1 MEFQKFHISV
11 KGLIK
16 CDKKFL
22 LLQEDDGLWEAPGG
36 RVDEGEMLKESLVR
50 ELGEELN
57 LKLSEEDISN
67 LIGIDQRYDY
77 KLGDGWALITFFYE
91 ISLKDDFEV
100 NLSNEHVAFVW
111 VNKETDLSKFEFKN
125 SNQRDIFENFK
136 NRLSC

>member
-16 CDKKFL
+16 CDKRFL

-136 NRLSC
+136 NRLS

>member
-16 CDKKFL
+16 CDNKFL

-36 RVDEGEMLKESLVR
+36 RVDKGEMLKESLVR

-77 KLGDGWALITFFYE
+77 KLGDGWALMTFFYE

-100 NLSNEHVAFVW
+100 NLSDEHVAFVW
-111 VNKETDLSKFEFKN
+111 VNKVTDLSKFEFKN
-125 SNQRDIFENFK
+125 SNQRGIFENFK
-136 NRLSC
+136 NRLS

>member
-136 NRLSC
+136 NRLS